1 MFLLLPDQR
10 QGIGTYLQESFSL
23 KLLRNVSTGQP
34 LLCIFF
40 FFDTDVFTPEYIQVE
55 FHMSIFSGKIMV
67 LDSIVPFDL

>member
-1 MFLLLPDQR
+1 MSALGNL
-10 QGIGTYLQESFSL
+10 SFA
-23 KLLRNVSTGQP
+23 
-34 LLCIFF
+34 FF